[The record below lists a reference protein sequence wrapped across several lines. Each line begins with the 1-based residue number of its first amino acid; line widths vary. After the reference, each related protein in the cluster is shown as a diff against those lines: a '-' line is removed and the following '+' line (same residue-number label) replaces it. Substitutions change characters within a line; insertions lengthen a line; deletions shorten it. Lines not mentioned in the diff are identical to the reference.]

1 MQFRPIISAMR
12 RNKVGA
18 VLIAVQMAITLA
30 ILCNALFI
38 IQQRI
43 ASSERPTGIDDEAN
57 VVVLDNQWVGNP
69 PDQAARQQGDLAAL
83 RSLPGVQD
91 AFATNTVPLTD
102 SGSTEGISL
111 HPDQKT
117 ASARAALYFGDEHAI
132 GSLGL
137 KLIAGRNFHPDE
149 VTEKVGYTDLKPPA
163 AIIITKGLADKLFP
177 NTNAVGQSIYD
188 DFSKGQVPIV
198 GVVERLQVPWVS
210 AGGWGS
216 TFNDNSFIVPFRIVV
231 PYPVLYVVHAKPGQA
246 AALIREVPKKLFDIS
261 RARVIGKIRPMTA
274 LRTEIY
280 KDDKG
285 LAVILAVVCAAL
297 LAVTAFG
304 IVGLTSYWVAQRRRQ
319 IGIRRALGATRNA
332 IIQYFQTEN
341 FLIAGVGAAAGV
353 ALAVSLNLW
362 MVSAFA
368 MQRFNA
374 GYALIGAVAVMLLGQ
389 AAVLW
394 PAFKAASIPPAL
406 ATRAA

>member
-18 VLIAVQMAITLA
+18 ILIAVQMAITLA

-43 ASSERPTGIDDEAN
+43 ALSKRPTGVDEPN
-57 VVVLDNQWVGNP
+57 VVVLDNQWVGDP
-69 PDQAARQQGDLAAL
+69 PDKLARQQEDLAAL

-91 AFATNTVPLTD
+91 AFATNTVPLTN

-111 HPDQKT
+111 RPDQKT
-117 ASARAALYFGDEHAI
+117 SSAQAALYFGDEHAI
-132 GSLGL
+132 AGFGL
-137 KLIAGRNFHPDE
+137 KLIAGRNFNADE
-149 VTEKVGYTDLKPPA
+149 VVEKAGYNDLKMPA
-163 AIIITKGLADKLFP
+163 AVIITKGLADKLFP
-177 NTNAVGQSIYD
+177 NANAVGQSIYSD
-188 DFSKGQVPIV
+188 APKGQVPII

-216 TFNDNSFIVPFRIVV
+216 TFNDNSFIVPFRFVS
-231 PYPVLYVVHAKPGQA
+231 PYPIRYVVHAQPGQA
-246 AALIREVPKKLFDIS
+246 AAVIQAAPKKLFEIS
-261 RARVIGKIRPMTA
+261 RARIIDKTRAMTA

-285 LAVILAVVCAAL
+285 LVVILSVVCAAL

-341 FLIAGVGAAAGV
+341 LLIAGAGAAIGV

-362 MVSAFA
+362 MMSAFA
-368 MQRFNA
+368 MERLNT
-374 GYALIGAVAVMLLGQ
+374 GYTLIAAVVVMLLGQ

-394 PAFKAASIPPAL
+394 PALKAASIPPAL

>member
-1 MQFRPIISAMR
+1 MQFHPIISAMR

-18 VLIAVQMAITLA
+18 ILIAVQMAITLA

-38 IQQRI
+38 IQQRVA
-43 ASSERPTGIDDEAN
+43 ASKRPSGADEAN
-57 VVVLDNQWVGNP
+57 VVVLDNQWVGSP
-69 PDQAARQQGDLAAL
+69 PDQLARQQADLAAL

-102 SGSTEGISL
+102 SGSSTGVSL
-111 HPDQKT
+111 HPDQKSAT
-117 ASARAALYFGDEHAI
+117 ASAALYFGDEHAI
-132 GSLGL
+132 AALGL
-137 KLIAGRNFHPDE
+137 KLIAGRNFNSDE
-149 VTEKVGYTDLKPPA
+149 VVDKIGYNDLKAPA
-163 AIIITKGLADKLFP
+163 AIIITKGLAEKLYP
-177 NTNAVGQSIYD
+177 GANAVGQSIYD
-188 DFSKGQVPIV
+188 QVLKGQVPIV
-198 GVVERLQVPWVS
+198 GVVDRLQVPWVS
-210 AGGWGS
+210 VAGFGGGFS
-216 TFNDNSFIVPFRIVV
+216 DNSIIQPFRLLS
-231 PYPVLYVVHAKPGQA
+231 PYPILYVMHVQPGQA
-246 AALIREVPKKLFDIS
+246 AAVIQAAPKKLFDLS
-261 RARVIGKIRPMTA
+261 RARIIGKTRPMTL

-341 FLIAGVGAAAGV
+341 LLIAGAGAAIGI

-362 MVSAFA
+362 MVSAFS
-368 MQRFNA
+368 MERLNT
-374 GYALIGAVAVMLLGQ
+374 GYTLIGAVVVMLLGQ

-394 PAFKAASIPPAL
+394 PALKAASIPPAL

>member
-18 VLIAVQMAITLA
+18 ILIAVQMAITLA

-43 ASSERPTGIDDEAN
+43 ALSKRPSGADEAN

-69 PDQAARQQGDLAAL
+69 PDQKARQQGDLAAL

-91 AFATNTVPLTD
+91 AFATNSLPLTD
-102 SGSTEGISL
+102 GGSSTGISL
-111 HPDQKT
+111 HPDQKAAT
-117 ASARAALYFGDEHAI
+117 ASAALYFGDEHAI
-132 GSLGL
+132 AALGL
-137 KLIAGRNFHPDE
+137 KLIAGRNFNSDE
-149 VTEKVGYTDLKPPA
+149 VVDKVGYNDLKAPA
-163 AIIITKGLADKLFP
+163 AVIITKGLADKLFP
-177 NTNAVGQSIYD
+177 NANAVGQSIYD
-188 DFSKGQVPIV
+188 QFLKGQVPII
-198 GVVERLQVPWVS
+198 GVVDRLQVPWVS
-210 AGGWGS
+210 GVGFGDS
-216 TFNDNSFIVPFRIVV
+216 FNDNSIIQPFHFVS
-231 PYPVLYVVHAKPGQA
+231 PYPILYVVHAQPGQVA
-246 AALIREVPKKLFDIS
+246 AVIQAAPKKLFDIS
-261 RARVIGKIRPMTA
+261 RARIIGKTRPMTA

-341 FLIAGVGAAAGV
+341 LLIAGAGAAIGV
-353 ALAVSLNLW
+353 ALAVSVNLW
-362 MVSAFA
+362 MVSAFS
-368 MQRFNA
+368 MQRLNT
-374 GYALIGAVAVMLLGQ
+374 GYTLIGAVVVMLLGQ

-394 PAFKAASIPPAL
+394 PAMKAASIPPAL

>member
-30 ILCNALFI
+30 ILCNALFLI
-38 IQQRI
+38 EQRV
-43 ASSERPTGIDDEAN
+43 ALSQRPSGADEAN
-57 VVVLDNQWVGNP
+57 VVVIENQWVGNP
-69 PDQAARQQGDLAAL
+69 PDLSARLQGDLAAL

-91 AFATNTVPLTD
+91 AFSTNTYPM
-102 SGSTEGISL
+102 SGGGSTTGLSL
-111 HPDQKT
+111 QPDQKNAT
-117 ASARAALYFGDEHAI
+117 ALASIYFGDEHAI
-132 GSLGL
+132 AGLGL
-137 KLIAGRNFHPDE
+137 KLIAGRNFNASE
-149 VTEKVGYTDLKPPA
+149 VTDKAGYTDLNPPPG
-163 AIIITKGLADKLFP
+163 IIITRVLAEKLFP
-177 NTNAVGQSIYD
+177 NGNAVGQNVYEESL
-188 DFSKGQVPIV
+188 KGQVPIV
-198 GVVERLQVPWVS
+198 GVIDRLQVPWVG

-216 TFNDNSFIVPFRIVV
+216 KFNDSSLIAPFHFLTS
-231 PYPVLYVVHAKPGQA
+231 YPTFYMVHTQPGQA
-246 AALIREVPKKLFDIS
+246 AAVMQAAPKKLFDIS
-261 RARVIGKIRPMTA
+261 RGRVIDKTLTLTTA
-274 LRTEIY
+274 REEAY

-297 LAVTAFG
+297 LAVTSFG

-341 FLIAGVGAAAGV
+341 LLIAGAGAVIGV

-362 MVSAFA
+362 MVNSFA
-368 MQRFNA
+368 MERLHT
-374 GYALIGAVAVMLLGQ
+374 GYTLIGAVVVLLLGQ
-389 AAVLW
+389 VAVLW
-394 PAFKAASIPPAL
+394 PALKAASIPPAL

>member
-18 VLIAVQMAITLA
+18 ILIAVQMAITLA

-38 IQQRI
+38 VQQRL
-43 ASSERPTGIDDEAN
+43 ASSKRPTGTDEAN
-57 VVVLDNQWVGNP
+57 IVVLDNQWVGNP
-69 PDQAARQQGDLAAL
+69 PDIVARQQGDLAAL

-91 AFATNTVPLTD
+91 AFATNSVPLTN
-102 SGSTEGISL
+102 SGSTTGISL
-111 HPDQKT
+111 HPDQKNAT
-117 ASARAALYFGDEHAI
+117 ASAALYFGDEHTLA
-132 GSLGL
+132 GWGL
-137 KLIAGRNFHPDE
+137 KLIAGRNFNSDE
-149 VTEKVGYTDLKPPA
+149 VFDKVGYTDLKPPA
-163 AIIITKGLADKLFP
+163 AVIITKGLADKLFP
-177 NTNAVGQSIYD
+177 NANAVGQSIYTD
-188 DFSKGQVPIV
+188 SPQGHPIV
-198 GVVERLQVPWVS
+198 GVVDRLQVPWVS

-216 TFNDNSFIVPFRIVV
+216 AFNDNSIIEPFRFVS
-231 PYPVLYVVHAKPGQA
+231 PYPTLYVVHAQPGQA
-246 AALIREVPKKLFDIS
+246 AAVTQSAPKKLFDIS
-261 RARVIGKIRPMTA
+261 RARVIGKTRAMTTM
-274 LRTEIY
+274 RTDIY
-280 KDDKG
+280 KNDKG
-285 LAVILAVVCAAL
+285 LVVILGVVCAAL

-341 FLIAGVGAAAGV
+341 LLIAGAGAAIGV

-368 MQRFNA
+368 MQRLNT
-374 GYALIGAVAVMLLGQ
+374 GYTLIGAVVVMLLGQ

-394 PAFKAASIPPAL
+394 PALKAASIPPAL

>member
-18 VLIAVQMAITLA
+18 ILIAVQMAITLA

-38 IQQRI
+38 IQQRV
-43 ASSERPTGIDDEAN
+43 ALSKRPSGTDEAN
-57 VVVLDNQWVGNP
+57 IVVLDNQWVGNP
-69 PDQAARQQGDLAAL
+69 PDQQARQQADLAAL

-91 AFATNTVPLTD
+91 AFATNSVPLTD
-102 SGSTEGISL
+102 SGSSTGISL
-111 HPDQKT
+111 HPDQKS
-117 ASARAALYFGDEHAI
+117 ASARAAVYFGDEHAI
-132 GSLGL
+132 ASLGL
-137 KLIAGRNFHPDE
+137 QLIAGRNFNSDE
-149 VTEKVGYTDLKPPA
+149 VADKAGYNDIKPPA
-163 AIIITKGLADKLFP
+163 AFIITKGLADKLFP
-177 NTNAVGQSIYD
+177 NANAVGQSIYD
-188 DFSKGQVPIV
+188 DALKGQVPIV
-198 GVVERLQVPWVS
+198 GVVDRLQVPWVS

-216 TFNDNSFIVPFRIVV
+216 TFNDNSVIMPFRIVI
-231 PYPVLYVVHAKPGQA
+231 PYPILYVVHAQPGQA
-246 AALIREVPKKLFDIS
+246 AALIQAAPKKLFDIS
-261 RARVIGKIRPMTA
+261 RARVIRKTQLMTT

-280 KDDKG
+280 KNDKG
-285 LAVILAVVCAAL
+285 LVVILGVVCAAL

-341 FLIAGVGAAAGV
+341 LLIAGAGAAIGV

-362 MVSAFA
+362 MVNAFA
-368 MQRFNA
+368 MQRLNS
-374 GYALIGAVAVMLLGQ
+374 GYALIGAAVVMLLGQ

-394 PAFKAASIPPAL
+394 PALKAASIPPAL

>member
-18 VLIAVQMAITLA
+18 ILIAVQMAITLA

-43 ASSERPTGIDDEAN
+43 VLSQRPTGVDEAN

-69 PDQAARQQGDLAAL
+69 PDVAARQQGDLAAL

-91 AFATNTVPLTD
+91 AFATNTVPLTN
-102 SGSTEGISL
+102 SGSSDGINL

-117 ASARAALYFGDEHAI
+117 ATARAALYFGDEHAI
-132 GSLGL
+132 AGLGL
-137 KLIAGRNFHPDE
+137 KLIAGRNFNADE
-149 VTEKVGYTDLKPPA
+149 VADKAGYNDRKLPV

-177 NTNAVGQSIYD
+177 NANAVGQSIYSD
-188 DFSKGQVPIV
+188 APKGQVPIV
-198 GVVERLQVPWVS
+198 GVVDRLQVPWVS

-216 TFNDNSFIVPFRIVV
+216 AFNDNSFIAPFRFVS
-231 PYPVLYVVHAKPGQA
+231 PYPTYYVVHTQPGQA
-246 AALIREVPKKLFDIS
+246 AAVIQAAPKKLFDIS
-261 RARVIGKIRPMTA
+261 RARIIGKTRAMTT

-285 LAVILAVVCAAL
+285 LVVILGVVCAAL

-341 FLIAGVGAAAGV
+341 LLIAGAGAAIGV

-368 MQRFNA
+368 MQRLNT
-374 GYALIGAVAVMLLGQ
+374 GYALIGAVVVMLLGQ

-394 PAFKAASIPPAL
+394 PALKAASIPPAL

>member
-18 VLIAVQMAITLA
+18 ALIAVQMAITLA

-38 IQQRI
+38 IQQRV
-43 ASSERPTGIDDEAN
+43 ASSKRPSGTDEVN

-69 PDQAARQQGDLAAL
+69 PDIVARQQADLAAL

-102 SGSTEGISL
+102 SGSTTGISL
-111 HPDQKT
+111 HPDQKSST
-117 ASARAALYFGDEHAI
+117 AIAAVYFGDEHTIA
-132 GSLGL
+132 SFGL
-137 KLIAGRNFHPDE
+137 KLIAGRNFNSDE
-149 VTEKVGYTDLKPPA
+149 VTDKIGYNDIKPLPA
-163 AIIITKGLADKLFP
+163 LIITKGLADKLFP
-177 NTNAVGQSIYD
+177 NASAVGQSIYND
-188 DFSKGQVPIV
+188 ALKGQVPIV
-198 GVVERLQVPWVS
+198 GVVDRLQVPWVS
-210 AGGWGS
+210 AAGWGS
-216 TFNDNSFIVPFRIVV
+216 TFNDNSIIEPFRFVS
-231 PYPVLYVVHAKPGQA
+231 PYPIYYVIHAQPGQA
-246 AALIREVPKKLFDIS
+246 AALIQAAPKKLFDIS
-261 RARVIGKIRPMTA
+261 RARVIGKTRAMTA

-280 KDDKG
+280 KDDRG
-285 LAVILAVVCAAL
+285 LVVILGIVCAAL
-297 LAVTAFG
+297 LVVTAFG

-332 IIQYFQTEN
+332 IVQYFQTEN
-341 FLIAGVGAAAGV
+341 LLIAGAGAAIGI

-368 MQRFNA
+368 MQRLNT
-374 GYALIGAVAVMLLGQ
+374 GYTLIGAAVVMLLGQ

-394 PAFKAASIPPAL
+394 PALRAASIPPAL
-406 ATRAA
+406 ATRGG